1 MHKETVFLGELT
13 RKELGDAIGNG
24 TVKAAI
30 VPTGATEQHQ
40 DHLAMI
46 HDTVSVTEISRRVA
60 MRFYPHVLV
69 TPTIAMSVSEHHMS
83 RGGALTVRP
92 EIHAEHVYDI
102 CHSLKRLGVSRV
114 MVVNGHGGNIVPGA
128 QAVFEVRQRQRDR
141 KDLLLLSATYWDH
154 AKITEARD
162 DFAQD
167 AMGHAGELE
176 TSMMLALR
184 PELVGDTTAT
194 KAIPKGEAFAT
205 ATRGWT
211 TKDRSEPG
219 HIGAPAAASG
229 IASSLGIGSSVFP
242 IGARFG
248 LASIES
254 AKYAS
259 TFSLPVF
266 VRYSLGVIRPC

>member
-114 MVVNGHGGNIVPGA
+114 MVVNGHGGNMLKNLEPKAPECV
-128 QAVFEVRQRQRDR
+128 QRIRD
-141 KDLLLLSATYWDH
+141 LGVEYVTYWKTIPD
-154 AKITEARD
+154 AFFEAHLESDRS
-162 DFAQD
+162 A
-167 AMGHAGELE
+167 GHAGEFE
-176 TSMMLALR
+176 TSFAMVAFPERIRAGSVNYDSAQLA
-184 PELVGDTTAT
+184 TIA
-194 KAIPKGEAFAT
+194 KGGLIMEAAVEGV
-205 ATRGWT
+205 AGEMQ
-211 TKDRSEPG
+211 KLLDRQ
-219 HIGAPAAASG
+219 
-229 IASSLGIGSSVFP
+229 
-242 IGARFG
+242 
-248 LASIES
+248 
-254 AKYAS
+254 
-259 TFSLPVF
+259 
-266 VRYSLGVIRPC
+266 